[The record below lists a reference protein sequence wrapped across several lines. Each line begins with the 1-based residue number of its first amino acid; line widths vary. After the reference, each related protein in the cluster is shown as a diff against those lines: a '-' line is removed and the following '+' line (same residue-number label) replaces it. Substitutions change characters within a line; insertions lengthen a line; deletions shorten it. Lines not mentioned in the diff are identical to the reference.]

1 MSYKINFNSTYA
13 NRGMGLEN
21 DINET
26 NKYYLTYDIALIY
39 KKPTPIR
46 L

>member
-26 NKYYLTYDIALIY
+26 NGGT
-39 KKPTPIR
+39 KPWMTKR
-46 L
+46 NRGCRYGQRN